1 MTQMESEKA
10 TTEASPAANP
20 AAGSS
25 GLPEILRFLEGERR
39 RSQRAAFAAALF
51 GVAIGALAMAAW
63 WTRAGP
69 GAGADGAA
77 EAIAERLHGLET
89 SSGTLAAQVRALASR
104 PQGGEPVVE
113 TAAARPERGDASIAG
128 KPSTDSLD
136 GGEKTRQGSDDAIA
150 RALAHARQIAIDAGP
165 PKAPSEPIAADVK
178 SAAPD
183 VKSTT
188 SPEPAADVKSAE
200 ASDAKTDPEAE
211 AKAKAAATAAV
222 MEDFNTLLVDCGL
235 EQWRLMAAEVAGED
249 HSLHHVVL
257 AHRSPNGAATGSL
270 TGERLALERDAGTGV
285 AAFVLTG
292 ARRNEAGVEE
302 AFPNATTRIE
312 IPGLLP
318 LELVPARLGELFG
331 TAQNGAIGTT
341 ARVDMNDPN
350 QVVRAINRVLALE
363 KGTAMRVRG
372 ISRFNDDKLL
382 NAIIDLAVDDRG
394 EPQQTVFAD
403 KAWFEL
409 DAKRDYVELC
419 CDGGDMVVAGTRRPL
434 FRGHLRWPIHSVT
447 PPQWRGMPS
456 LKLVSGS

>member
-1 MTQMESEKA
+1 MESEKA
-10 TTEASPAANP
+10 TAEGSPAANL

-25 GLPEILRFLEGERR
+25 GLLEILRFLEGERR
-39 RSQRAAFAAALF
+39 RSQRATFAAALF
-51 GVAIGALAMAAW
+51 GVAIGALATAAW

-69 GAGADGAA
+69 AADAGASGAV
-77 EAIAERLHGLET
+77 EAIAQRLHGLET
-89 SSGTLAAQVRALASR
+89 SSGTLQTQVRALASR
-104 PQGGEPVVE
+104 PQAGEAGVE
-113 TAAARPERGDASIAG
+113 AASARPEHGDASIAG
-128 KPSTDSLD
+128 KPSAESFES
-136 GGEKTRQGSDDAIA
+136 GERTRTGSDDAIA
-150 RALAHARQIAIDAGP
+150 RALAHARALPIPAAE

-178 SAAPD
+178 TAAP
-183 VKSTT
+183 
-188 SPEPAADVKSAE
+188 PEAPADSKAGE
-200 ASDAKTDPEAE
+200 ASDAKPDPEAE
-211 AKAKAAATAAV
+211 AKAKAAAAV
-222 MEDFNTLLVDCGL
+222 AVIEAFNALLVDCGL
-235 EQWRLMAAEVAGED
+235 DQWRLMSAEVASED
-249 HSLHHVVL
+249 HSLHRVVM

-270 TGERLALERDAGTGV
+270 TAERLALERDAGTGV

-302 AFPNATTRIE
+302 AFPNSTTRIE
-312 IPGLLP
+312 IPGVLP
-318 LELVPARLGELFG
+318 LELVPSKLGELFG
-331 TAQNGAIGTT
+331 TSQNGAIGTT

-350 QVVRAINRVLALE
+350 QVVRAINRVLTLE
-363 KGTAMRVRG
+363 KGTAIRVRN
-372 ISRFNDDKLL
+372 IARFNEDKLEK
-382 NAIIDLAVDDRG
+382 AIIDLTVDDRG